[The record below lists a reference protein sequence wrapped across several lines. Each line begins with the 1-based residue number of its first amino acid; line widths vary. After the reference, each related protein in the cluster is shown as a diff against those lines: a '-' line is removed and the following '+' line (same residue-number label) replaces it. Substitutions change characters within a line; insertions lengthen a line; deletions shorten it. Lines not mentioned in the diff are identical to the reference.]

1 MVVVFEE
8 GNIMNKKLLTKTPVV
23 CGLAII
29 CCLLWGSAFPCIK
42 IGYQMFNIP
51 SGAVGSHL
59 FAGIR
64 FTLAGIL
71 TILFG
76 SILSK
81 KILVPKKESLFSVF
95 KLSMVQTVL
104 QYVFFYIGLANT
116 SGVKSSIIN
125 AANVFISIL
134 FAVFIKKKK
143 KMTVLKVLGCVV
155 GFLGV
160 VVINLANGGFDMSI
174 KLSGEGA
181 ILLSAAAYALSSG
194 MIKKYS
200 KDENPVV
207 LSGYQFFL
215 GGIILVVVGIATGGK
230 ISGFTFASIAL
241 LIYMAM
247 ISAVAYTLWG
257 ILLKYNPVGKVAV
270 FGFTNPIFGVIL
282 SAVFLGEKNQAF
294 EKNQKLAFTAHF
306 LFVCH
311 LGLRHWLSIP
321 LLEERRYAVTGGGG
335 LGSVICHLISYFL

>member
-51 SGAVGSHL
+51 SGAVGSQFL

-76 SILSK
+76 SLLSK

-125 AANVFISIL
+125 AANVFLSIL
-134 FAVFIKKKK
+134 FAVFIFKYE
-143 KMTVLKVLGCVV
+143 KMTVLKVLGCDMHPKMICTPKVRHFWRCI
-155 GFLGV
+155 FLWQRKGKN
-160 VVINLANGGFDMSI
+160 IENTRQNSNY
-174 KLSGEGA
+174 
-181 ILLSAAAYALSSG
+181 LL
-194 MIKKYS
+194 
-200 KDENPVV
+200 
-207 LSGYQFFL
+207 
-215 GGIILVVVGIATGGK
+215 
-230 ISGFTFASIAL
+230 
-241 LIYMAM
+241 
-247 ISAVAYTLWG
+247 
-257 ILLKYNPVGKVAV
+257 
-270 FGFTNPIFGVIL
+270 
-282 SAVFLGEKNQAF
+282 
-294 EKNQKLAFTAHF
+294 
-306 LFVCH
+306 
-311 LGLRHWLSIP
+311 
-321 LLEERRYAVTGGGG
+321 
-335 LGSVICHLISYFL
+335 

>member
-1 MVVVFEE
+1 
-8 GNIMNKKLLTKTPVV
+8 
-23 CGLAII
+23 
-29 CCLLWGSAFPCIK
+29 
-42 IGYQMFNIP
+42 MFNIP
-51 SGAVGSHL
+51 SGAVGSQFL

-81 KILVPKKESLFSVF
+81 KILLPKKESLFSVF

-125 AANVFISIL
+125 AANVFLSIL
-134 FAVFIKKKK
+134 FAVFIFKYE

-230 ISGFTFASIAL
+230 ISGFTLASIAL

-294 EKNQKLAFTAHF
+294 GIQGLVALVLVSVGIFMVNKSKN
-306 LFVCH
+306 
-311 LGLRHWLSIP
+311 
-321 LLEERRYAVTGGGG
+321 
-335 LGSVICHLISYFL
+335 

>member
-29 CCLLWGSAFPCIK
+29 CCRLWGSAFPCIK

-51 SGAVGSHL
+51 SGAVGSQFL

-76 SILSK
+76 SLLSK

-116 SGVKSSIIN
+116 SSIIN
-125 AANVFISIL
+125 AANVFLSIL
-134 FAVFIKKKK
+134 FAVFIFKYE

-194 MIKKYS
+194 MIKI
-200 KDENPVV
+200 
-207 LSGYQFFL
+207 LWFL
-215 GGIILVVVGIATGGK
+215 AV
-230 ISGFTFASIAL
+230 ISSF
-241 LIYMAM
+241 
-247 ISAVAYTLWG
+247 
-257 ILLKYNPVGKVAV
+257 
-270 FGFTNPIFGVIL
+270 
-282 SAVFLGEKNQAF
+282 
-294 EKNQKLAFTAHF
+294 
-306 LFVCH
+306 
-311 LGLRHWLSIP
+311 
-321 LLEERRYAVTGGGG
+321 
-335 LGSVICHLISYFL
+335 

>member
-1 MVVVFEE
+1 
-8 GNIMNKKLLTKTPVV
+8 MNKKLLTKTPVV

-51 SGAVGSHL
+51 SGAVGSQ
-59 FAGIR
+59 
-64 FTLAGIL
+64 
-71 TILFG
+71 FG

-125 AANVFISIL
+125 AANVFLSIL
-134 FAVFIKKKK
+134 FAVFIFKYE

-230 ISGFTFASIAL
+230 ISGFTLASIAL

-294 EKNQKLAFTAHF
+294 GVQGLVALVLVSVGIFMVNKSKN
-306 LFVCH
+306 
-311 LGLRHWLSIP
+311 
-321 LLEERRYAVTGGGG
+321 
-335 LGSVICHLISYFL
+335 

>member
-1 MVVVFEE
+1 
-8 GNIMNKKLLTKTPVV
+8 MNKKLLTKTPVV

-51 SGAVGSHL
+51 SGAVGSQFL

-64 FTLAGIL
+64 FTLAAIL

-125 AANVFISIL
+125 AANVFLSIL
-134 FAVFIKKKK
+134 FAVFIFKYE

-215 GGIILVVVGIATGGK
+215 GGIILVVVGMATGGK
-230 ISGFTFASIAL
+230 ISGFTLASIAL

-294 EKNQKLAFTAHF
+294 GVQGLVALVLVSVGIFMVNKSKN
-306 LFVCH
+306 
-311 LGLRHWLSIP
+311 
-321 LLEERRYAVTGGGG
+321 
-335 LGSVICHLISYFL
+335 

>member
-1 MVVVFEE
+1 
-8 GNIMNKKLLTKTPVV
+8 
-23 CGLAII
+23 
-29 CCLLWGSAFPCIK
+29 
-42 IGYQMFNIP
+42 MFNIP
-51 SGAVGSHL
+51 SGAVGSQFL

-95 KLSMVQTVL
+95 KLSMVQTVM

-125 AANVFISIL
+125 AANVFLSIL
-134 FAVFIKKKK
+134 FAVFIFKYE

-181 ILLSAAAYALSSG
+181 ILLSAAAYALSAG

-230 ISGFTFASIAL
+230 ISGFTLASIAL

-294 EKNQKLAFTAHF
+294 GVQGLVALVLVSVGIFMVNKSKN
-306 LFVCH
+306 
-311 LGLRHWLSIP
+311 
-321 LLEERRYAVTGGGG
+321 
-335 LGSVICHLISYFL
+335 

>member
-1 MVVVFEE
+1 
-8 GNIMNKKLLTKTPVV
+8 MNKKLLTKTPVV

-51 SGAVGSHL
+51 SGAIGSQFL

-64 FTLAGIL
+64 FTLACIL

-125 AANVFISIL
+125 AANVFLSIL
-134 FAVFIKKKK
+134 FAVFIFKYE

-181 ILLSAAAYALSSG
+181 ILLSAAAYALSAG

-230 ISGFTFASIAL
+230 ISGFTPASIAL

-294 EKNQKLAFTAHF
+294 GVQGLVALVLVSVGIFMVNKSKN
-306 LFVCH
+306 
-311 LGLRHWLSIP
+311 
-321 LLEERRYAVTGGGG
+321 
-335 LGSVICHLISYFL
+335 

>member
-1 MVVVFEE
+1 MSKF
-8 GNIMNKKLLTKTPVV
+8 
-23 CGLAII
+23 
-29 CCLLWGSAFPCIK
+29 WGS
-42 IGYQMFNIP
+42 
-51 SGAVGSHL
+51 
-59 FAGIR
+59 
-64 FTLAGIL
+64 
-71 TILFG
+71 
-76 SILSK
+76 
-81 KILVPKKESLFSVF
+81 
-95 KLSMVQTVL
+95 L
-104 QYVFFYIGLANT
+104 Q
-116 SGVKSSIIN
+116 
-125 AANVFISIL
+125 
-134 FAVFIKKKK
+134 
-143 KMTVLKVLGCVV
+143 CVV

-294 EKNQKLAFTAHF
+294 GVQGLVALVLVSVGIFMVNKSKN
-306 LFVCH
+306 
-311 LGLRHWLSIP
+311 
-321 LLEERRYAVTGGGG
+321 
-335 LGSVICHLISYFL
+335 